1 MHLISKFLF
10 ENIITKQIHK
20 TQAKK
25 ERRMEG
31 EKEKEEKK
39 GEMVEFLGA
48 TVQIDQSVKGNMGL
62 MSELYTYCIYM
73 KGATFKFSF
82 CQ

>member
-1 MHLISKFLF
+1 
-10 ENIITKQIHK
+10 
-20 TQAKK
+20 
-25 ERRMEG
+25 MEG
-31 EKEKEEKK
+31 RKREGRKKREK
-39 GEMVEFLGA
+39 VEFLGA

>member
-1 MHLISKFLF
+1 
-10 ENIITKQIHK
+10 
-20 TQAKK
+20 
-25 ERRMEG
+25 MEG

-39 GEMVEFLGA
+39 GEKVEFLGA

-82 CQ
+82 CQWPLLASLDQKGHLQENPF

>member
-1 MHLISKFLF
+1 
-10 ENIITKQIHK
+10 
-20 TQAKK
+20 
-25 ERRMEG
+25 MEG
-31 EKEKEEKK
+31 RKRKGRKK
-39 GEMVEFLGA
+39 GEKVEFLGA
-48 TVQIDQSVKGNMGL
+48 TVQIDQSVKENMGL